1 VSRAVLSVTRHLGVR
16 EVLQTIVTSARNLL
30 DAEYAALGVP
40 DEGDSFAEFLVDG
53 VTDEQW
59 RRIGPLPRRHGMLGV
74 MLHEARPQRLPDVRA
89 DPRFEGWPSAHPELV
104 DFLGMPIRDGEDI
117 LGAIYLANKRSEGGF
132 TADDEYLLAI
142 LAAHAAIALT
152 NARLYERSRELSIIS
167 ERTRI
172 ARDLHDAITQKLFG
186 LRLTVQAAAS
196 LVDRDPGQARAELEG
211 VQELASE
218 ALAELRAIIVELR
231 PAGLDDGLVT
241 ALRKHVEVLDRVSA
255 PAVRFHA
262 GDVPSLPAEQE
273 DVVLRVAQEAVHN
286 ALRHAQASSVTVRL
300 VGSATGVRLDVQD
313 DGTGFDSGQ
322 AGSGRHLGLASM
334 RERAHGVGG
343 RVRFVTAP
351 GAGTTVRLEVP
362 GKAPDQGPAG
372 RPGGAGRHVPWPGRG
387 DSWRRAERWHDG

>member
-1 VSRAVLSVTRHLGVR
+1 
-16 EVLQTIVTSARNLL
+16 
-30 DAEYAALGVP
+30 
-40 DEGDSFAEFLVDG
+40 
-53 VTDEQW
+53 
-59 RRIGPLPRRHGMLGV
+59 
-74 MLHEARPQRLPDVRA
+74 
-89 DPRFEGWPSAHPELV
+89 
-104 DFLGMPIRDGEDI
+104 MPIRDGDDI
-117 LGAIYLANKRSEGGF
+117 LGALYLANKRGDGGF

-186 LRLTVQAAAS
+186 LRLTVQAAAA
-196 LVDRDPGQARAELEG
+196 LVDRDPVRARAELES

-262 GDVPSLPAEQE
+262 GEVPPLPADQE

-286 ALRHAQASSVTVRL
+286 ALRHAHASSVTVRL
-300 VGSATGVRLDVQD
+300 LGCGRGVRLDVHD
-313 DGTGFDSGQ
+313 DGAGFDGGR
-322 AGSGRHLGLASM
+322 AGSGQHLGLASM
-334 RERAHGVGG
+334 RERARSVGG
-343 RVRFVTAP
+343 RLRFVTAP

-362 GKAPDQGPAG
+362 G
-372 RPGGAGRHVPWPGRG
+372 PGGG
-387 DSWRRAERWHDG
+387 RRAGER